1 MSSKYKFIE
10 LKFDQAQQ
18 PKFTENKAKG
28 FVEFGVLNNYPEY
41 ILSLFNESPKHGA
54 IVRGKA
60 GYIFGKGFSNDA
72 GKLTANEQGETWN
85 EIAEKAI
92 LDDEIHAG
100 YYMQIVYNKLGKIAS
115 VFHIPFKNCRI
126 NVNGSH
132 VYVKKD
138 WNDNKEKVREYSIF
152 DPAKPTDTQIFVY
165 KQYNPQAH
173 YYPIPVYQQA
183 LNYIESDVQ
192 IGRHILGN
200 ANQGF
205 VGSTLINLNN
215 GNPPDEEA
223 KEEIEKAVLKKFTGA
238 DGRRTVIMFNN
249 SKDNSADIVPL
260 GQSILTKEDFTNIN
274 NLVQQEIFAGHQIT
288 SPSLFGIKTEGQLGG
303 RNEIRDAYQIFNN
316 TYAAKRQMIHNSNF
330 TWLKSYTAQPIEM
343 ILTPVE
349 PLGFE
354 FSEAIISQN
363 LTKDEIRELMGKEAA
378 KGPAKTPAEIINDNL
393 SMLAPAVIIK
403 VLDAMSAD
411 ELRSLVGLVP
421 AGGVVGN
428 SAQTTVSAEAQLNSS
443 LVNLSGRQQQQLM
456 RIVRL
461 FSQGKL
467 TKQQA
472 AIQLQAFQFTDDQIN
487 QYLGLDD
494 DPTTDDFK
502 FNSQNED
509 EILLQEFAACGCDI
523 NDYDV
528 VYSEPATEA
537 MYFADQ
543 VNLSQLQANVME
555 LISKDKRITPDV
567 LADVLGVDL
576 RSINAVLKAVEKA
589 GLITVSTQQ
598 DGQDTIIERTLVNPL
613 SEITKQKPTVTQVL
627 VRYSYEGPQDNRNR
641 PFCARMM
648 ELAKTKVYSR
658 TDIENISQR
667 LGYSV
672 WDRRGGWFMQPNGEA
687 RPFCRHTWKANIVIR
702 KK

>member
-1 MSSKYKFIE
+1 MSKYKFIE

-28 FVEFGVLNNYPEY
+28 FVEFGLLNNYPEY

-60 GYIFGKGFSNDA
+60 GYILGKGFSDDA
-72 GKLTANEQGETWN
+72 GDVKANEQGETWN

-100 YYMQIVYNKLGKIAS
+100 YYLQVVYNKLGKVAS
-115 VFHIPFKNCRI
+115 VFHIPFKNCRMSI
-126 NVNGSH
+126 CGAK
-132 VYVKKD
+132 VYVKKN
-138 WNDNKEKVREYSIF
+138 WNDNKEKVREYPVF
-152 DPAKPTDTQIFVY
+152 DPAKPTETQIFVY
-165 KQYNPQAH
+165 KQYNPQAE

-205 VGSTLINLNN
+205 VGSTLVNLNN
-215 GNPPDEEA
+215 GNPPDEDA

-238 DGRRTVIMFNN
+238 DGRRVVIMFNN
-249 SKDNSADIVPL
+249 SKENSADIVPL

-288 SPSLFGIKTEGQLGG
+288 SPSLFGIKTEGQLGSRG
-303 RNEIRDAYQIFNN
+303 EIRDAYEIFNN
-316 TYAAKRQMIHNSNF
+316 TYAAKRQMVHDSNF
-330 TWLKSYTAQPIEM
+330 TWLKSYTSQPVVM
-343 ILTPVE
+343 KLVPVE

-354 FSEAIISQN
+354 FSEAIVSQN
-363 LTKDEIRELMGKEAA
+363 LSKDEIRELMGRESTEETTKTAAQIINENINALSPAVAA
-378 KGPAKTPAEIINDNL
+378 K
-393 SMLAPAVIIK
+393 
-403 VLDAMSAD
+403 VLEAMSAD
-411 ELRSLVGLVP
+411 EIRSLAGLVP
-421 AGGVVGN
+421 AGGVVGTMPEP
-428 SAQTTVSAEAQLNSS
+428 AEAEAQLNSN

-472 AIQLQAFQFTDDQIN
+472 AIQLQAFGFTDDQIN

-494 DPTTDDFK
+494 DPTTDDLK
-502 FNSQNED
+502 FSSETED
-509 EILLQEFAACGCDI
+509 ELLLQEFAACGCDV
-523 NDYDV
+523 NEYEV
-528 VYSEPATEA
+528 VHSEPAREA
-537 MYFADQ
+537 MYFAEQ
-543 VNLSQLQANVME
+543 VDLTQLQANVMD

-567 LADVLGVDL
+567 LADVLGADL
-576 RSINAVLKAVEKA
+576 RSVNAVLKAIEKA
-589 GLITVSTQQ
+589 GLISVSTQQ
-598 DGQDTIIERTLVNPL
+598 EGADTIIERKLVQPL
-613 SEITKQKPTVTQVL
+613 SKITDQKPSVTQVL
-627 VRYSYEGPQDNRNR
+627 VRYSYEGPKDDRNR
-641 PFCARMM
+641 PFCARLL
-648 ELAKTKVYSR
+648 ELNKIYSR
-658 TDIENISQR
+658 VDIETISKR

-672 WDRRGGWFMQPNGEA
+672 WDRRGGWFTLPNGEH
-687 RPFCRHTWKANIVIR
+687 RPFCRHIWKANIVIR

>member
-1 MSSKYKFIE
+1 MSKYKFIE

-18 PKFTENKAKG
+18 PKFTENRAKG
-28 FVEFGVLNNYPEY
+28 FVEFGLLNNYPEY
-41 ILSLFNESPKHGA
+41 ILSLYNESPKHGA

-60 GYIFGKGFSNDA
+60 GYILGKGFADDA
-72 GKLTANEQGETWN
+72 GKLKANEQGETWN

-100 YYMQIVYNKLGKIAS
+100 YYLQIVYNKLGKIAS

-126 NVNGSH
+126 SVCGAKI
-132 VYVKKD
+132 YVKKD
-138 WNDNKEKVREYSIF
+138 WNDNKEKVREYPVF
-152 DPAKPTDTQIFVY
+152 DPSTPNETQIFVY
-165 KQYNPQAH
+165 KQYNPQAQ
-173 YYPIPVYQQA
+173 YYPIPGYQQA

-215 GNPPDEEA
+215 GNPPDEDA

-249 SKDNSADIVPL
+249 SKENSADIVPL

-303 RNEIRDAYQIFNN
+303 RNEIREAYEIFNN
-316 TYAAKRQMIHNSNF
+316 TYVAKRQMIHDMNF
-330 TWLKSYTAQPIEM
+330 TWLKSYTSQPIEM
-343 ILTPVE
+343 VIVPVE

-363 LTKDEIRELMGKEAA
+363 LSKDEIRELMGKE
-378 KGPAKTPAEIINDNL
+378 PLDQSIKTQAQVISDNINAL
-393 SMLAPAVIIK
+393 SPLVANK
-403 VLDAMSAD
+403 VLESMTAD
-411 ELRSLVGLVP
+411 EIRSLAGLIP
-421 AGGVVGN
+421 STGVTDG
-428 SAQTTVSAEAQLNSS
+428 SMPPPTPETETQLNSS
-443 LVNLSGRQQQQLM
+443 LVNITGRQQQQLM

-472 AIQLQAFQFTDDQIN
+472 AIQLQAFGFTDDQIN

-494 DPTTDDFK
+494 DPTTDDLK
-502 FNSQNED
+502 FSSEAED
-509 EILLQEFAACGCDI
+509 EVLLAEFAACGCDV
-523 NDYDV
+523 NDYEV
-528 VYSEPATEA
+528 VHSEPATEA
-537 MYFADQ
+537 MYFAEQ
-543 VNLSQLQANVME
+543 VDLTQLQANVMD

-567 LADVLGVDL
+567 LADVLGVEL
-576 RSINAVLKAVEKA
+576 RSVNAVLKAIEKA
-589 GLITVSTQQ
+589 GLISVSTQQ
-598 DGQDTIIERTLVNPL
+598 EGADTIIVRELVQPL
-613 SEITKQKPTVTQVL
+613 SKITDQKPSVTQVL
-627 VRYSYEGPQDNRNR
+627 VRYSYEGPEDDRNR
-641 PFCARMM
+641 PFCARLL
-648 ELAKTKVYSR
+648 ELNKIYSR
-658 TDIENISQR
+658 VDIENISKR

-672 WDRRGGWFMQPNGEA
+672 WDRRGGWFTLPNGEH

>member
-1 MSSKYKFIE
+1 MSKYKFIE

-18 PKFTENKAKG
+18 PKFTENRTKG
-28 FVEFGVLNNYPEY
+28 FVEFGLLNNYPEY
-41 ILSLFNESPKHGA
+41 ILSLYNESPKHGA

-60 GYIFGKGFSNDA
+60 GYILGKGFADDA
-72 GKLTANEQGETWN
+72 GKLKANEQGETWN

-100 YYMQIVYNKLGKIAS
+100 YYLQIVYNKLGKIAS

-126 NVNGSH
+126 SVYGAK

-138 WNDNKEKVREYSIF
+138 WNDNKEKVREYPVF
-152 DPAKPTDTQIFVY
+152 DPSTPNETQIFVY
-165 KQYNPQAH
+165 KQYNPQAS
-173 YYPIPVYQQA
+173 YYPIPGYQQA

-215 GNPPDEEA
+215 GNPPDEDA

-249 SKDNSADIVPL
+249 SKENSADIVPL

-303 RNEIRDAYQIFNN
+303 RNEIREAYEIFNN
-316 TYAAKRQMIHNSNF
+316 TYVAKRQMIHDMNF

-343 ILTPVE
+343 VIVPVE

-354 FSEAIISQN
+354 FSEAIVSQN
-363 LTKDEIRELMGKEAA
+363 LSKDEIRELMGKE
-378 KGPAKTPAEIINDNL
+378 PLDQSIKTQAQVISDNINAL
-393 SMLAPAVIIK
+393 SPLVANK
-403 VLDAMSAD
+403 VLESMTAD
-411 ELRSLVGLVP
+411 EIRSLAGLIP
-421 AGGVVGN
+421 STGVTDG
-428 SAQTTVSAEAQLNSS
+428 SMPPPTPETETQLNSS
-443 LVNLSGRQQQQLM
+443 LVNITGRQQQQLM

-472 AIQLQAFQFTDDQIN
+472 AIQLQAFGFTDDQIN

-494 DPTTDDFK
+494 DPTTDDLK
-502 FNSQNED
+502 FSSQTED
-509 EILLQEFAACGCDI
+509 EVLLAEFAACGCDV
-523 NDYDV
+523 NEYEV
-528 VYSEPATEA
+528 VHSEPATEA
-537 MYFADQ
+537 MYFAEQ
-543 VNLSQLQANVME
+543 VDLTQLQANVMD

-567 LADVLGVDL
+567 LADVLGVEL
-576 RSINAVLKAVEKA
+576 RSVNAVLKAIEKA
-589 GLITVSTQQ
+589 GLISVSTQQ
-598 DGQDTIIERTLVNPL
+598 EGADTIIERKLVQPL
-613 SEITKQKPTVTQVL
+613 SKITDQKPSVTQVL
-627 VRYSYEGPQDNRNR
+627 VRYSYEGPQDDRNR
-641 PFCARMM
+641 PFCARLL
-648 ELAKTKVYSR
+648 ELNKIYSR
-658 TDIENISQR
+658 VDIENISKR

-672 WDRRGGWFMQPNGEA
+672 WDRRGGWFTLPNGEH

>member
-1 MSSKYKFIE
+1 MSNKYKFIE

-28 FVEFGVLNNYPEY
+28 FVEFGLLNNYPEY

-60 GYIFGKGFSNDA
+60 GYILGKGFADDA
-72 GKLTANEQGETWN
+72 GDVKANEQGETWN

-100 YYMQIVYNKLGKIAS
+100 YYLQIVYNKLGKVAS
-115 VFHIPFKNCRI
+115 VFHIPFKNCRMSI
-126 NVNGSH
+126 CGAK
-132 VYVKKD
+132 VYVKKN
-138 WNDNKEKVREYSIF
+138 WNDNKEKPREYPVF
-152 DPAKPTDTQIFVY
+152 DPAKPTETQIFVY
-165 KQYNPQAH
+165 KQYNPQAE

-205 VGSTLINLNN
+205 VGSTLVNLNN
-215 GNPPDEEA
+215 GNPPDEDA

-238 DGRRTVIMFNN
+238 DGRRVVIMFNN
-249 SKDNSADIVPL
+249 SKENSADIVPL

-288 SPSLFGIKTEGQLGG
+288 SPSLFGIKTEGQLGSRG
-303 RNEIRDAYQIFNN
+303 EIRDAYEIFNN
-316 TYAAKRQMIHNSNF
+316 TYAAKRQMVHDSNF
-330 TWLKSYTAQPIEM
+330 TWLKSYTSQPVVM
-343 ILTPVE
+343 KLVPVE

-354 FSEAIISQN
+354 FSEAIVSQN
-363 LTKDEIRELMGKEAA
+363 LSKDEIRELMGRESGEETTKTAAQIINENINALSPAVAA
-378 KGPAKTPAEIINDNL
+378 K
-393 SMLAPAVIIK
+393 
-403 VLDAMSAD
+403 VLEAMSAD
-411 ELRSLVGLVP
+411 EIRSLAGLVP
-421 AGGVVGN
+421 AGGVVGTMP
-428 SAQTTVSAEAQLNSS
+428 APAEAEAQLNSN

-472 AIQLQAFQFTDDQIN
+472 AIQLQAFGFTDDQIN

-494 DPTTDDFK
+494 DPTTDDQK
-502 FNSQNED
+502 FSSQTED
-509 EILLQEFAACGCDI
+509 EVLLAEFAACGCDV
-523 NDYDV
+523 NDYEV
-528 VYSEPATEA
+528 VHSEPATEA
-537 MYFADQ
+537 MYFAEQ
-543 VNLSQLQANVME
+543 VDLTQLQANVMD

-567 LADVLGVDL
+567 LADVLGVEL
-576 RSINAVLKAVEKA
+576 RSVNAVLKAIEKA
-589 GLITVSTQQ
+589 GLISVSTQQ
-598 DGQDTIIERTLVNPL
+598 EGADTIIERKLVQPL
-613 SEITKQKPTVTQVL
+613 SKITDQKPSVTQVL
-627 VRYSYEGPQDNRNR
+627 VRYSYEGPQDDRNR
-641 PFCARMM
+641 SFCARLL
-648 ELAKTKVYSR
+648 ELNKIYSR
-658 TDIENISQR
+658 VDIETISKR

-672 WDRRGGWFMQPNGEA
+672 WDRRGGWFTLPNGEH